1 MLHRLRDV
9 QAIPE
14 GRTPTFWKIMS
25 ISQEIELDLERM
37 ALGGSALGRL
47 PTEDGPGLVVFVER
61 GLPGQR
67 VRVRL
72 EKRAKRHAVAQ
83 LLEVLGSGEGEIP
96 PPCPHF
102 GECGGCMW
110 QHLEY
115 GRQLEWKR
123 DFLAEALRRIGD
135 VRNRVVHATTPSPE
149 QYGYRNKMEF
159 AFSGQGADLRLG
171 LRPRK
176 GSAVLDT
183 PGCLLMRAPAMEV
196 VAAVRDACAAAGLAA
211 WNSDTGGGFLRHFVL
226 RHADS
231 QGRELLGQLITADVP
246 GLKDSA
252 RQVCETLHAGMP
264 FLLGVAHS
272 VRRSA
277 VPIAVGQRTPHV
289 SGHAVCR
296 FELHGLTLEAGVN
309 SFFQTNTGSAAA
321 LFTLV
326 RDMARPVAGEVIWD
340 VYCGVGGLGLYVAR
354 EAGGDCRLRGF
365 EISQEAVSWAEA
377 NSRSNS
383 LGNCRFISGD
393 VVRTLPRERGRPDL
407 VLLDPPRAGLD
418 PELIRHLL
426 ERRPKRMV
434 YVSCDPA
441 TQARDLK
448 LLLPDYALVEARP
461 LDMFPQTPHVESVAL
476 LHRRR

>member
-1 MLHRLRDV
+1 MNTD
-9 QAIPE
+9 
-14 GRTPTFWKIMS
+14 
-25 ISQEIELDLERM
+25 QEIELDLDRL

-47 PTEDGPGLVVFVER
+47 SMDAGPGLAVFVER

-67 VRVRL
+67 VRARL
-72 EKRAKRHAVAQ
+72 EKRAKRHAVAR
-83 LLEVLGSGEGEIP
+83 LLEVLRPGEGQIP

-115 GRQLEWKR
+115 ARQLEWKR
-123 DFLAEALRRIGD
+123 RFLAEALHRIGGIRD
-135 VRNRVVHATTPSPE
+135 CVVQATAPSPE
-149 QYGYRNKMEF
+149 EYGYRNKMEF
-159 AFSGQGADLRLG
+159 AFSGQGAELRLG

-196 VAAVRDACAAAGLAA
+196 VAAVRDACADAGLAA
-211 WNSDTGGGFLRHFVL
+211 WNPDTGEGFLRHFVL

-246 GLKDSA
+246 ALKDAA
-252 RQVCETLHAGMP
+252 RQVCDA
-264 FLLGVAHS
+264 LLAATPSLRGVAHS
-272 VRRSA
+272 VRRSPT
-277 VPIAVGQRTPHV
+277 PIALGQRTPHV
-289 SGHAVCR
+289 SGRDTCR
-296 FELHGLTLEAGVN
+296 FTIHGLTLEAGVN
-309 SFFQTNTGSAAA
+309 TFFQTNTGSAAA

-326 RDMARPVAGEVIWD
+326 RDMARPVAGELLWD
-340 VYCGVGGLGLYVAR
+340 VYCGVGGLGLYLAR
-354 EAGGDCRLRGF
+354 EAGGDCQIRGF
-365 EISQEAVSWAEA
+365 EFSQEAVAWAQTNA
-377 NSRSNS
+377 QTNG
-383 LGNCRFISGD
+383 LANCRFISGD
-393 VVRTLPRERGRPDL
+393 VSHTLPRERGRPDL
-407 VLLDPPRAGLD
+407 VILDPPRAGLD
-418 PELIRHLL
+418 PGLIRHLL
-426 ERRPKRMV
+426 ERRPGRMI

-476 LHRRR
+476 LHGRGQGGNDGKNG